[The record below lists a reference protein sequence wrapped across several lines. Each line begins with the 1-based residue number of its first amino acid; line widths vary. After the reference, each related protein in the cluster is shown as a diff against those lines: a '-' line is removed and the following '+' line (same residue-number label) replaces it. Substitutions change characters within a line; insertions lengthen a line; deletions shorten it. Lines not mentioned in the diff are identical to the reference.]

1 MKPKLVVLLVV
12 LLLLAMIPAMAMAGQ
27 AKPEKTV
34 SVVLDARQPIGPQ
47 LDAQLG
53 VTSRGPR
60 TGNARIVPVSRGP
73 AAQGIQPRAVLTLIN
88 ESFEGPTYA
97 PWYFGEFGL
106 SPVGW
111 DSTDYMS
118 KRGQRSFWSA
128 AFGTDPYVYPYYD
141 DDMESWAWLDLDLTG
156 ATRLQIRFQYLSDTE
171 LGYDGFFW
179 CVTPDEITYYCQMH
193 TGSTNDKWRLVKLDS
208 KGDPVMASLLGSP
221 DAEFAFIFYSDYI
234 FVDRGTF
241 VDALRIRAT
250 GPNP

>member
-88 ESFEGPTYA
+88 ESFEGPAA
-97 PWYFGEFGL
+97 PWNYMEFGL
-106 SPVGW
+106 SPCLLYTSPSPRDGLL
-111 DSTDYMS
+111 SRMPS
-118 KRGQRSFWSA
+118 SA
-128 AFGTDPYVYPYYD
+128 
-141 DDMESWAWLDLDLTG
+141 
-156 ATRLQIRFQYLSDTE
+156 
-171 LGYDGFFW
+171 
-179 CVTPDEITYYCQMH
+179 
-193 TGSTNDKWRLVKLDS
+193 
-208 KGDPVMASLLGSP
+208 
-221 DAEFAFIFYSDYI
+221 
-234 FVDRGTF
+234 
-241 VDALRIRAT
+241 
-250 GPNP
+250 